1 MSRLTLFALIL
12 AISVASC
19 SKEEEQSTNFDSSL
33 QEYFKRFEQEASI
46 RNIHVDLEVS
56 GISGTISAIDEDNV
70 AGQCFFHSQSPN
82 HIVIDQEFWNSASH
96 LLREM
101 VVFHEL
107 GHCYLGRGHKETQ
120 SNQGICLSI
129 MRSGLNGCTDNY
141 NANTR
146 DDYIDELFTH

>member
-1 MSRLTLFALIL
+1 MSRLTLFVLIL
-12 AISVASC
+12 TISVPSC

-33 QEYFKRFEQEASI
+33 QEYFKQFEHEASL
-46 RNIHVDLEVS
+46 RNIDVDLEAS
-56 GISGTISAIDEDNV
+56 EISGTISDIEEHNV
-70 AGQCFFHSQSPN
+70 AGQCFFHSQSSN

-120 SNQGICLSI
+120 SNEGICLSI
-129 MRSGLNGCTDNY
+129 MRSGLNGCFDNY
-141 NANTR
+141 NTATR
-146 DDYIDELFTH
+146 DQYIDELFAH